1 MQIIAV
7 EDERGDLAIVER
19 DRGGIKRRERVSMI
33 LIGPQPLGTWV
44 VVSLGLA
51 REVVDDDYRHLIED
65 ALEAL
70 TASLTGTYD
79 PEKHFSDLSTFP
91 RPMEL
96 GPVDNRRCWKP
107 DQSRG
112 PQPADDSRSVPS
124 GPWFT
129 ASDR

>member
-1 MQIIAV
+1 MLLGVLRMPMPENPDSMTLRQFVNRARQAACRIEADADELAELRSTAEAWRSSRSMFVTQLGDMQQYGKTCLTV
-7 EDERGDLAIVER
+7 
-19 DRGGIKRRERVSMI
+19 
-33 LIGPQPLGTWV
+33 Q
-44 VVSLGLA
+44 
-51 REVVDDDYRHLIED
+51 EV
-65 ALEAL
+65 
-70 TASLTGTYD
+70 
-79 PEKHFSDLSTFP
+79 
-91 RPMEL
+91 L